1 MVRPFGEQHGAC
13 RRQREVVMFGDGGLF
28 SAEKLVLVG
37 AVVQTAA
44 MLFRHQIILR
54 VTFII
59 GAAIYVCFY
68 LLILPYPLWEA
79 AIASIAMALATFYG
93 LVVILVSRS
102 KLIIPASLMDLYTK
116 MGGMEPGEFR
126 SLMRSSAR
134 RVAET
139 TETLTHEGEVPD
151 RLYFIEAGRMWA
163 EKNARE
169 FSLPS
174 EVFIGEVAFLT
185 GQPASATVRVAAGTR
200 IVEWDAATLKRRIQR
215 NARVRLALEARIA
228 EDLAGKVARAVNSEG

>member
-1 MVRPFGEQHGAC
+1 MSGE
-13 RRQREVVMFGDGGLF
+13 GGLF
-28 SAEKLVLVG
+28 SAEQLVLVG
-37 AVVQTAA
+37 AVVQTMA

-68 LLILPYPLWEA
+68 LLVLPYPLWEA

-102 KLIIPASLMDLYTK
+102 RLIIPDSLMDLYTT

-126 SLMRSSAR
+126 SLMRSSTR
-134 RVAET
+134 RATEA
-139 TETLTHEGEVPD
+139 TETLTQEGTVPD
-151 RLYFIEAGRMWA
+151 KLYFIEAGQMWA
-163 EKNARE
+163 EKNARD
-169 FSLPS
+169 FSLPP

-185 GQPASATVRVAAGTR
+185 GEPASATVRVATGAR
-200 IVEWDAATLKRRIQR
+200 LVEWDAAALRRRIQR
-215 NARVRLALEARIA
+215 NTRVRLALEARIA
-228 EDLAGKVARAVNSEG
+228 EDLAGKVARAVNSET